1 MSSYFRSLL
10 AELLPGWAFWRSS
23 RRPTTPLDGAPLGKG
38 VEPSEARRLREQA
51 TPEQAPLSPTP
62 GDGAKPMG
70 DQPPADPDSLN
81 RKL

>member
-23 RRPTTPLDGAPLGKG
+23 RRPTTPLDGAPLGSG
-38 VEPSEARRLREQA
+38 IEPSEARRASEPSPEEQA
-51 TPEQAPLSPTP
+51 RRA
-62 GDGAKPMG
+62 G

-81 RKL
+81 RRL